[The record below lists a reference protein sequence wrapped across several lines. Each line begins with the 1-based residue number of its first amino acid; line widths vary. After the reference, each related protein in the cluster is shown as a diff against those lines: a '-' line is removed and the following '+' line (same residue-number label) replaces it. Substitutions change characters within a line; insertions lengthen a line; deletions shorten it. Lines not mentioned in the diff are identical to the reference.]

1 LWNIDNSLSLHKI
14 QNAVNINKEIQQKI
28 INQLRQYNP
37 LYIGL
42 FGSYARGDNDE
53 HSDLDILV
61 SFSSRLTLID
71 LVRIKNQL
79 SENLNITIDLITEQS
94 LHPKIKSYIK
104 KDLQMIYYAEK

>member
-1 LWNIDNSLSLHKI
+1 MDINNNIKH
-14 QNAVNINKEIQQKI
+14 KI

-61 SFSSRLTLID
+61 SFNNRLTLID

-79 SENLNITIDLITEQS
+79 SEKLNINIDLITEQS